1 MNKKFCLNKF
11 TTLIDN
17 QEYNIYQQLNFLGL
31 YATFVVNEKYQK
43 FICIFILMDEK
54 KLLKFIFDAP

>member
-11 TTLIDN
+11 TTLIEN

-31 YATFVVNEKYQK
+31 YATFVVNEKY
-43 FICIFILMDEK
+43 
-54 KLLKFIFDAP
+54 